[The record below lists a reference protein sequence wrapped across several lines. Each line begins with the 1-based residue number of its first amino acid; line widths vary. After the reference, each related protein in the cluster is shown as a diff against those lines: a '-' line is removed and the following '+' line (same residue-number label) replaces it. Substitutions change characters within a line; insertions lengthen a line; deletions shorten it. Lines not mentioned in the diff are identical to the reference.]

1 MSELYFDYLLKTR
14 RRVDVTEGEYTLV
27 YYEDKFLRYWYG
39 NMNLVKNGENLLHQ
53 TTVRKKWKPEQL
65 KERLKTMVEQYEK
78 KQFDE
83 MLKESDVLAMS
94 VCKEKTNED

>member
-1 MSELYFDYLLKTR
+1 MSKLYFDLLKIK

-27 YYEDKFLRYWYG
+27 YYEDKFAGHSFG
-39 NMNLVKNGENLLHQ
+39 NMNLVKNEESLLHQ
-53 TTVRKKWKPEQL
+53 TTIRKKWKPEQL

-94 VCKEKTNED
+94 VCRGKTNED